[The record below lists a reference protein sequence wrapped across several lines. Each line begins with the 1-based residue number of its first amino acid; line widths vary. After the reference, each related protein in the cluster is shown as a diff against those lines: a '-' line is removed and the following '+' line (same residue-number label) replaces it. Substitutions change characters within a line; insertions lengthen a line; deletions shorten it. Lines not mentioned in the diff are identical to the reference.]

1 MSMTSDAGISVTMD
15 GGQVVLRP
23 SGHLDQDAI
32 EALLGLVAGAKAAGA
47 VAIVDLEQVDVADR
61 PAALAALG
69 RVCLVAA

>member
-23 SGHLDQDAI
+23 SGHLDREAI

-47 VAIVDLEQVDVADR
+47 LAIVDLQQVDVADR
-61 PAALAALG
+61 QAALTAVG
-69 RVCLVAA
+69 RACLVAI

>member
-23 SGHLDQDAI
+23 CGHLDREAI

-47 VAIVDLEQVDVADR
+47 VAIVDLEQVDPADR
-61 PAALAALG
+61 AAALAALG
-69 RVCLVAA
+69 RTCLVAV